1 MIFIA
6 ISLWMKYQRL
16 IITPLNLDRNGYNY
30 IVRAGINLRMLNK
43 ELFLLKLIKYP
54 TIYINVYGRIKR
66 LSYLIK
72 MGNYHVKYGA
82 TFTQLLD
89 QIISGR
95 VIQYAITLVEGMTIQ
110 QVIASIAAHPHITHT
125 LINTNVLTVMVNLGE
140 PKSNAEGWFYPETYY
155 FSQGTTDLNI
165 LRRAHQRM
173 ASTLYFLWDEKAENL
188 PYNNAYEALIMSSI
202 IEKETGISEER
213 SQIAGVFVR
222 RLKKGMRLQTDPTV
236 IYGLGNKFDGN
247 LRRRDLELDTLYNTY
262 IRFGLPPTPIS
273 LTSMESLKAALHPAN
288 SKNLY
293 FVATG
298 QDGRHVFSFSLKDHN
313 NAVRRY
319 QKNYQ

>member
-1 MIFIA
+1 
-6 ISLWMKYQRL
+6 
-16 IITPLNLDRNGYNY
+16 
-30 IVRAGINLRMLNK
+30 
-43 ELFLLKLIKYP
+43 
-54 TIYINVYGRIKR
+54 
-66 LSYLIK
+66 

-89 QIISGR
+89 QIISGM

-125 LINTNVLTVMVNLGE
+125 LINTNVLTVMVNLGN

-155 FSQGTTDLNI
+155 FSRGTTDLKI

-173 ASTLYFLWDEKAENL
+173 ASTLYLLWDEKAVDL

-202 IEKETGISEER
+202 IEKETGIPEER

-262 IRFGLPPTPIS
+262 TRFGLPPTPIS
-273 LTSMESLKAALHPAN
+273 LSRM
-288 SKNLY
+288 
-293 FVATG
+293 
-298 QDGRHVFSFSLKDHN
+298 
-313 NAVRRY
+313 
-319 QKNYQ
+319 